1 MSELGKRK
9 AEEEKGRRGERE
21 SQAAAVMGDDL
32 INQSINGSIGIVRR
46 VSEGKGPD
54 TQTMTH

>member
-1 MSELGKRK
+1 MGKRK